1 MKCVFLNFK
10 HVIVCPCKI
19 DIFLIGHYERAIVA
33 LFDNEIQFVPLTVL
47 TFPFV
52 QFKIFFTIW
61 LYPARSLFPTI
72 NVEFSSASFLLSF
85 SFFILN
91 WDWLNWW
98 FYANMLHSIFKHSKL
113 KQFLFCIFWILVV
126 HWILNFTF
134 FYANGNV
141 LEIEQWFEGRLLCVE
156 FWPLQWQR
164 RRLQTLK
171 RNFKLILS
179 RSQPKLYH
187 SILLEAN
194 NFPDFYLELQ
204 THSKQVHHIF
214 QFCCQDFSNV

>member
-1 MKCVFLNFK
+1 MRELLLLYLIMKFS
-10 HVIVCPCKI
+10 
-19 DIFLIGHYERAIVA
+19 
-33 LFDNEIQFVPLTVL
+33 LFHSLCWHFHLSSLKSFSLFGFIR
-47 TFPFV
+47 
-52 QFKIFFTIW
+52 
-61 LYPARSLFPTI
+61 PARSLFPKI
-72 NVEFSSASFLLSF
+72 NVEFSSASSLLSF

-204 THSKQVHHIF
+204 THSMQVHHIF